1 MICLKR
7 TERGVFCTRPQ
18 TEWREIRFIL
28 LCFSVF
34 VIVLHLL
41 SWSYLISYFPFFFL
55 SRKKRTIKLNFYLVL
70 LEKSREILSATV
82 QDSTP
87 IQTV

>member
-1 MICLKR
+1 MESFVHDHKLNG
-7 TERGVFCTRPQ
+7 ERFLSVCVF
-18 TEWREIRFIL
+18 
-28 LCFSVF
+28 
-34 VIVLHLL
+34 VLHLL
-41 SWSYLISYFPFFFL
+41 SLSYLISYFFFL

-82 QDSTP
+82 QDSTL

>member
-1 MICLKR
+1 MESFVHDHKLNG
-7 TERGVFCTRPQ
+7 EF
-18 TEWREIRFIL
+18 RFIL

-34 VIVLHLL
+34 AIVLHLL
-41 SWSYLISYFPFFFL
+41 SLSYLISYFSFFF
-55 SRKKRTIKLNFYLVL
+55 SVEKKRTIKLNFYLVL

-82 QDSTP
+82 QDSTL

>member
-7 TERGVFCTRPQ
+7 RERGVFCTRPQ
-18 TEWREIRFIL
+18 TEWREISQCLCICTSLALIELSYKL
-28 LCFSVF
+28 L
-34 VIVLHLL
+34 
-41 SWSYLISYFPFFFL
+41 FFL

-82 QDSTP
+82 QDSTL